1 MDIDKILEESLQ
13 INKEYKRL
21 KNKKTTKDVFKA
33 KMEKEH
39 PFLAENYG
47 AILNIAVG
55 ESYNYTRLKEMLTL
69 ANKVKNNE
77 IKEHDASVQV
87 GKILVDE
94 IVKPSLEK
102 K

>member
-1 MDIDKILEESLQ
+1 MDINKILEESLQ
-13 INKEYKRL
+13 INKKYKRL
-21 KNKKTTKDVFKA
+21 KKKTTKDVFKA